1 MMICSRHFE
10 KDDIRKRKQKTNNLK
25 RICITNEEK
34 KKEHSIDD
42 GLFELMPLFLVQRN
56 ENYVVPT

>member
-25 RICITNEEK
+25 RICITNAEK
-34 KKEHSIDD
+34 KRA
-42 GLFELMPLFLVQRN
+42 FN
-56 ENYVVPT
+56 